1 MKDFIPKYK
10 QILKNFGSQDYKN
23 RQILEKGLFVTAW
36 ELLIVSVIYVEVSVR
51 FYWNGNPDTALAFMC
66 YALANLGFIKGA
78 K

>member
-1 MKDFIPKYK
+1 M
-10 QILKNFGSQDYKN
+10 
-23 RQILEKGLFVTAW
+23 TAW

-51 FYWNGNPDTALAFMC
+51 FYYSGNPDMALAFMC